1 MLRCVLL
8 GALLAL
14 PCAVSAQQFQRNFP
28 ADALRGEL
36 RFEQPPA
43 VLLNGREARLA
54 PGVRIR
60 GENNLLQMS
69 GALAGQKAVV
79 HYTVDDLGLIKDVW
93 VLQAGEL
100 ANKPWPTT
108 PKEAASWAF
117 DPVGQRWAKP

>member
-1 MLRCVLL
+1 MLRCVFL

-14 PCAVSAQQFQRNFP
+14 SCAASAQQFQRNFP

-36 RFEQPPA
+36 SFLQPPA

-69 GALAGQKAVV
+69 GALTGYKSIV

-93 VLQAGEL
+93 VLNAGEL

-108 PKEAASWAF
+108 PTEAATWGF
-117 DPVGQRWAKP
+117 DPIGQRWVKP

>member
-8 GALLAL
+8 SALLAL
-14 PCAVSAQQFQRNFP
+14 PLVAPAQQFQRNFP

-36 RFEQPPA
+36 SFLQPPA

-54 PGVRIR
+54 PGARIR

-69 GALAGQKAVV
+69 GALMGYKSIV
-79 HYTVDDLGLIKDVW
+79 HYTVDDVGLIKDVW
-93 VLQAGEL
+93 VLNAGEL

-108 PKEAASWAF
+108 PKEAATWGF
-117 DPVGQRWAKP
+117 DPIGQRWVKP